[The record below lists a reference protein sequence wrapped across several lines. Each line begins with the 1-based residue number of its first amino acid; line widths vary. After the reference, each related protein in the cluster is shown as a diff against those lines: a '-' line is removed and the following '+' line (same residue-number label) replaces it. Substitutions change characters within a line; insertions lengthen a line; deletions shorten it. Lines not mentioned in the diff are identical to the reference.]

1 MIAELKRISDIPVW
15 LVGTSMGTVSAANAA
30 ARLKE
35 GGPNGLVLTSTV
47 TKESRQVSETV
58 NHVRLKD
65 IRVPTLIVH
74 HRQDDCVLTPY
85 ELAVALIRSLIQ
97 SPKKELLAFSGGDL
111 SVSDLCGEKSF
122 HGFLGLDAEVITA
135 ITSWIK
141 TVHGSR

>member
-1 MIAELKRISDIPVW
+1 
-15 LVGTSMGTVSAANAA
+15 MGTVSAANAA

-47 TKESRQVSETV
+47 TKESKQVSETV

-85 ELAVALIRSLIQ
+85 ELAVAL
-97 SPKKELLAFSGGDL
+97 
-111 SVSDLCGEKSF
+111 
-122 HGFLGLDAEVITA
+122 
-135 ITSWIK
+135 
-141 TVHGSR
+141 